1 MPLPILLEI
10 SSGFT
15 ISLPL
20 QRTLCTGFPFINSFN
35 LRSRLSFVIVL
46 IHSYWTLNFHRA
58 LLQENYSEALPTP
71 ARLKKSISK
80 VRKKAGDRVVLRD
93 KKFRRE
99 AVPFRGSH
107 CGECTVLLS
116 RGTGIRDKEKTL
128 LEWAKWLRA
137 QSTKERIRELTKGD
151 RSMAIGQ
158 ASSARLIKRT
168 YMNCAA

>member
-1 MPLPILLEI
+1 MSVNAATHLIGDFLRFYHLASFTADTLHWLPIHQLLQFKI
-10 SSGFT
+10 
-15 ISLPL
+15 P
-20 QRTLCTGFPFINSFN
+20 TLIRNCAHSFI
-35 LRSRLSFVIVL
+35 
-46 IHSYWTLNFHRA
+46 LNIYRA

-99 AVPFRGSH
+99 AVPLRGAH

-128 LEWAKWLRA
+128 LE
-137 QSTKERIRELTKGD
+137 
-151 RSMAIGQ
+151 
-158 ASSARLIKRT
+158 
-168 YMNCAA
+168 